1 MNCEE
6 THNRFSPYLDGV
18 ISGTQMHEV
27 AEHLRQC
34 PECTQEF
41 AKLEHTKALLGSLG
55 PKQAPAELGRRIRIA
70 VASERSIRQRSSL
83 IGVFVRLENLLNA
96 FMVPATAG
104 VFTAIVLFAVLMGTF
119 VPAQVIAQPD
129 VPTMLYVPP
138 RLEMSD
144 AENQLILDAP
154 LVVEANI
161 DVYGRVENY
170 RIISGRDDA
179 QMHEQ
184 LNRALLF
191 TVFAPAQLFGRPVA
205 GKTVIYFSHVNVQ
218 G

>member
-1 MNCEE
+1 MNCKE
-6 THNRFSPYLDGV
+6 TRNRFSPYLDGA

-27 AEHLRQC
+27 AEHMRQC
-34 PECTQEF
+34 PECSQEF
-41 AKLEHTKALLGSLG
+41 ASLESTRALLSSLG
-55 PKQAPAELGRRIRIA
+55 PKQAPPELARRIRIA
-70 VASERSIRQRSSL
+70 VSSERSLRQRSNL
-83 IGVFVRLENLLNA
+83 IGYFVRVENLLNA

-104 VFTAIVLFAVLMGTF
+104 IFTAIFLFALVMGAL
-119 VPAQVIAQPD
+119 VPAHLIAQPD
-129 VPTMLYVPP
+129 VPTALYVPP

-154 LVVEANI
+154 IVVEAYI
-161 DVYGRVENY
+161 DSAGHVENY

-191 TVFAPAQLFGRPVA
+191 TVFAPAQLFGRPVS
-205 GKTVIYFSHVNVQ
+205 GKAIISFSHVNVR

>member
-18 ISGTQMHEV
+18 MSGTQMHEV

-34 PECTQEF
+34 PECSQEF
-41 AKLEHTKALLGSLG
+41 AKLEHTKSLLAALG
-55 PKQAPAELGRRIRIA
+55 PKQAPRELARRIRIA
-70 VASERSIRQRSSL
+70 VSSERSLRQRSSFMGL
-83 IGVFVRLENLLNA
+83 FVRVENLLNA

-104 VFTAIVLFAVLMGTF
+104 IFSAIFLFALMMGAL
-119 VPAQVIAQPD
+119 VPSQVIAQPD

-144 AENQLILDAP
+144 AENQLVLDAP

-170 RIISGRDDA
+170 RIISGEDDP

-205 GKTVIYFSHVNVQ
+205 GKAVISFSHVNVR